1 MSALPSRCVVTK
13 LPPPRRVLL
22 VLPLPRMELQPL
34 TTLVTIAPLAPG
46 PLAMEIALPT
56 PPVVTSSHK
65 SVVQLS
71 PVPLLELPMQTR
83 TPSVLH
89 VLAIHG
95 LRPLETVL
103 QTLTVEINLPVGA
116 EHLVTVPLLTPT
128 RVLSRIHVSLQELAM
143 HVPQEPL
150 LLTMYLTV
158 PIALL
163 SSGLLPR
170 PHVRPPPMVVLRHA
184 LAGTQNTPLEEPV
197 LLIRAQ

>member
-1 MSALPSRCVVTK
+1 MSAKPSRCVVTK

-22 VLPLPRMELQPL
+22 VLPLSLLVLQPL

-46 PLAMEIALPT
+46 PLAVEIALPT

-89 VLAIHG
+89 VLPIHG

-103 QTLTVEINLPVGA
+103 QTLTVVIKLTRQV
-116 EHLVTVPLLTPT
+116 VTVPLLTPT
-128 RVLSRIHVSLQELAM
+128 RVLSRIHVWLQELAM

-163 SSGLLPR
+163 SSGLVPR

>member
-1 MSALPSRCVVTK
+1 MSALPSRCVVNK
-13 LPPPRRVLL
+13 LPAPRRVLL

-71 PVPLLELPMQTR
+71 PVLLLELPMQTR

-89 VLAIHG
+89 VLPIHG

-103 QTLTVEINLPVGA
+103 QTLTVEINMA
-116 EHLVTVPLLTPT
+116 EHLVTVPLLSPT
-128 RVLSRIHVSLQELAM
+128 RVLSRIHVRLQELAM

-150 LLTMYLTV
+150 LLTIHLTV
-158 PIALL
+158 PVVLL
-163 SSGLLPR
+163 SSGLIQG

>member
-1 MSALPSRCVVTK
+1 MSAKPSRCVVTK

-22 VLPLPRMELQPL
+22 VLPLSLLVLQPL

-46 PLAMEIALPT
+46 PLAVEIALPT

-89 VLAIHG
+89 VLPIHG

-103 QTLTVEINLPVGA
+103 QTLTVVIKLTRQV
-116 EHLVTVPLLTPT
+116 VTVPLLTPT

-163 SSGLLPR
+163 SSGLVPR